1 MLETV
6 RGNRSDLRQTKGE
19 RGTKHEGRGGRGRE
33 EAREKEKKREKK
45 KGYFFE
51 CHLLFLAQPMV
62 PRDEEQARFA
72 SILNKARRG
81 YYVVVTGEVS

>member
-6 RGNRSDLRQTKGE
+6 RGNRSNFRQAKGE

-51 CHLLFLAQPMV
+51 FTHSFLRSQ
-62 PRDEEQARFA
+62 
-72 SILNKARRG
+72 
-81 YYVVVTGEVS
+81 